1 MEHLDL
7 YETLIS
13 KCVRLRYGLANYN
26 KRNVKQRN
34 VKQRNVKQRNEKGP
48 SNTGNT
54 RNVEYIL

>member
-34 VKQRNVKQRNEKGP
+34 VKQRNEKGP